1 MYLEIGS
8 FYDLCKNYCSFVGD
22 KKVSCQNYTLLEQ
35 CVLFLTSMNSFKS
48 KLFIF
53 LSILSIMIGLEMLY
67 IKKPLVMENINNTLI
82 DAAFSYRGE
91 EKADRRI
98 VIVDVDEKSLKA
110 LGQWPWS
117 RDKVAEVLEN
127 LTKAGVG
134 IIGLDMVFAE
144 EDRSSPR
151 KIAKAL
157 GVDAQ
162 SLVDYDEV
170 LAQTLK
176 NTPTITGFVFN
187 FEEKIIHDA
196 PNINTMFIEHGKL
209 GKTPLLEAKG
219 ITSNVPILQESAY
232 SSGSFNTLPDD
243 DGVVRYVPLIFS
255 YDESIYPSLPFEMVR
270 IMMGVDK
277 VDIVYD
283 ENGVDY
289 LKLGDLEIPTDAAGR
304 LFVNYRGG
312 ERKYHYL
319 SALDVYH
326 DNFDKDEIQGAIVL
340 LGTSAAGLLDLRAT
354 PFDSTYPGVEV
365 HANVLDNIFND
376 NIISAPSYAQGVDM
390 LAILVSIMI
399 VFFILTFAT
408 PLLSFGLIIG
418 FLMLQAAFYQKMFFE
433 EHLLLNFAYPL
444 LASLLSIFVMTFVK
458 IYQENRQKE
467 IISEKFSKK
476 VSPQVVEKLLKN
488 AQDAFSTTQT
498 EVSVFFSDIRNFT
511 TISEGFENPQDL
523 ITYLNAYMS
532 PMSDIII
539 EEQGTIDKYIG
550 DAIMAYWNAP
560 LEVKNHADR
569 AVNAALRQLSAL
581 EELNVMIAKKN
592 QPLIDIGIGIHTGDA
607 IVGEMGSKGRSDYT
621 VIGDSINLG
630 SRIEGLCK
638 PYGAKILISEAT
650 KSKLTQD
657 YKIREVD
664 RVRVKGKE
672 ESVRIYEVL
681 GYGEFDSDE
690 ATIQGLYEK
699 AKAYYYDSRFDAAYA
714 TFFQAFEFRG
724 DTLFSVYM
732 DRCAHYLKE
741 EVAVVE
747 EVFTFRT
754 K

>member
-1 MYLEIGS
+1 MLNIGY
-8 FYDLCKNYCSFVGD
+8 FFKIFNAGTKCAFKLG
-22 KKVSCQNYTLLEQ
+22 
-35 CVLFLTSMNSFKS
+35 MNGIKT

-53 LSILSIMIGLEMLY
+53 LGILSIMIGLETLY
-67 IKKPLVMENINNTLI
+67 VKKPLVMENINNTLI

-91 EKADRRI
+91 EDADKRI

-117 RDKVAEVLEN
+117 RNKVARILDN
-127 LTKAGVG
+127 LSQAGVG

-151 KIAKAL
+151 KIAKEL
-157 GVDAQ
+157 NISVDTLPDYDEILAQ
-162 SLVDYDEV
+162 SL
-170 LAQTLK
+170 Q

-187 FEEKIIHDA
+187 FEEKIEDEI
-196 PNINTMFIEHGKL
+196 PSINAMFIEHGK
-209 GKTPLLEAKG
+209 GGESALLEAKG
-219 ITSNVPILQESAY
+219 ITSNVPILQQSSY
-232 SSGSFNTLPDD
+232 SSGSFNTLPDE

-255 YDESIYPSLPFEMVR
+255 YDESIYPSLSFEMVR
-270 IMMGVDK
+270 IMMGANK
-277 VDIVYD
+277 VHIVYD

-289 LKLGDLEIPTDAAGR
+289 LQIGELEIPTDAAGR
-304 LFVNYRGG
+304 LFVNYRGA

-326 DNFDKDEIQGAIVL
+326 DNFDKQEIEGAIVL

-365 HANVLDNIFND
+365 HANVLDNILND
-376 NIISAPSYAQGVDM
+376 NLIAAPSYASGVDM
-390 LAILVSIMI
+390 VAIIVSIMI
-399 VFFILTFAT
+399 VSLILGFAT
-408 PLLSFGLIIG
+408 PLISFGLIVG
-418 FLMLQAAFYQKMFFE
+418 FLMLQAAFYQNMLFE
-433 EHLLLNFAYPL
+433 EHLLLNYSYPL
-444 LASLLSIFVMTFVK
+444 LASLLSIFMMTFVK

-467 IISEKFSKK
+467 MISDKFSKK

-488 AQDAFSTTQT
+488 AEDAFSTTQT
-498 EVSVFFSDIRNFT
+498 EVSIFFSDIRNFT
-511 TISEGFENPQDL
+511 SISEGFENPKDL
-523 ITYLNAYMS
+523 IDYLNAYMS

-539 EEQGTIDKYIG
+539 EEEGTIDKYIG

-560 LEVKNHADR
+560 IAVENHADR
-569 AVNAALRQLSAL
+569 AVSAALRQMEAL
-581 EELNVMIAKKN
+581 AVLNVRIAQKN
-592 QPLIDIGIGIHTGDA
+592 QPFIDIGIGIHTGDA
-607 IVGEMGSKGRSDYT
+607 IVGEMGSQGRSDYT

-650 KSKLTQD
+650 KKRLVES

-672 ESVRIYEVL
+672 ESVYIYEVL
-681 GYGEFDSDE
+681 GYGDFQEEELAINRLYQE
-690 ATIQGLYEK
+690 AKEH
-699 AKAYYYDSRFDAAYA
+699 YYASRFDTAYA
-714 TFFQAFEFRG
+714 KFFEAFELR
-724 DTLFSVYM
+724 DDKLFGVYM

-741 EVAVVE
+741 EIQEVD
-747 EVFTFRT
+747 EVFTFST